1 MNLSD
6 EDCAYVAHLVSAV
19 IFIVG
24 WGLFYLVYKYW
35 LT

>member
-6 EDCAYVAHLVSAV
+6 EDCVTAAHLVGAV

-24 WGLFYLVYKYW
+24 WGLFYLVYKCW